1 MSSVCEASGE
11 ESISETQSI
20 SGSTERQQ
28 EGGAQGVTSSSAPS
42 VSSGAESE
50 EEDFAG
56 AAAGAG
62 IMGLRGLSSASKGAF
77 GRVSGSK
84 ERERDKQ
91 SKGRALEEATKLQR
105 LIALAQVDC
114 TDDTVESL
122 WSQLL
127 PLARGRSELV
137 KGVEDDDVFA
147 Y

>member
-1 MSSVCEASGE
+1 MGSVCEASGE
-11 ESISETQSI
+11 ESISESQSI

-28 EGGAQGVTSSSAPS
+28 AGGAQGVTSSSAPS

-56 AAAGAG
+56 AGAG
-62 IMGLRGLSSASKGAF
+62 IMGLRGLSSVSKGAF